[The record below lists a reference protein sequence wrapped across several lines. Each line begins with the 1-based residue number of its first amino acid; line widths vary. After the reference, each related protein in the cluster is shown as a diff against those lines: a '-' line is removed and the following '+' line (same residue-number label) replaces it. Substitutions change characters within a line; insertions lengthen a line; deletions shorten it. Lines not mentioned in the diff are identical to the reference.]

1 MSEWSGDRHHPIP
14 LQEEWTTRQFSANER
29 ARKVTTDQSQA
40 WKITLLLTLF
50 KGGDWYPGNY
60 KMDRVVAYDDNGWI
74 EEWYQI
80 RNKEWWKI
88 ITL

>member
-1 MSEWSGDRHHPIP
+1 MFNQGWGQSLHNRFKCRVNFDQWEVWFG
-14 LQEEWTTRQFSANER
+14 L
-29 ARKVTTDQSQA
+29 VTTDQSQA